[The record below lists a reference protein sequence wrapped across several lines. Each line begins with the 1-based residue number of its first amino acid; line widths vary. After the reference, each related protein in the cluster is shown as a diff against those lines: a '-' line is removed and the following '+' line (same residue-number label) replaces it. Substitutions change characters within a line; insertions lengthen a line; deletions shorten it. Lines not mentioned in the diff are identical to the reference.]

1 MLIRSV
7 DYLFE
12 AIKIINPNDAFS
24 KTEEKLAWQNALSAA
39 ESSMEILRIVLPFLT
54 ACSQWTQVLSQK
66 AEVTVSLVGVAC
78 KSLKKQVLAIEKVST
93 DMSMS
98 IPSRQ
103 ILTDLVEELKSN
115 FSKYFSEQYL
125 KFWIFEVG
133 AFLDTRTY
141 HTMAFAD
148 KRRILEDILP
158 SLVSKDEDTEPPVLS
173 GRNQRNLS
181 EEERFIAEKT
191 GAQVRGSTPLQR
203 EWVVYNRLATSFKG
217 ENPLK
222 FWSMHSKDLPILARI
237 ARRILCV
244 PVTSSQVE
252 RLFSASGRI
261 CTFDRA
267 RLKPMNVDILTSLH
281 VWYTL
286 DLLDKT
292 TTAKQHTAKGHRF
305 ASFYID
311 EMDDH
316 IVEAVIPGI
325 SDDDDDEGSEEW
337 EDEI

>member
-1 MLIRSV
+1 MVIRSV

-12 AIKIINPNDAFS
+12 AIKIINPSDAFS

-93 DMSMS
+93 DISMS
-98 IPSRQ
+98 IPSRE
-103 ILTDLVEELKSN
+103 ILTDLVEELKIN
-115 FSKYFSEQYL
+115 FSKYFSEEYL
-125 KFWIFEVG
+125 KYWIFEVG
-133 AFLDTRTY
+133 AFLDTRIY
-141 HTMAFAD
+141 HTMSFAD

-222 FWSMHSKDLPILARI
+222 FWSMHSKELPILARI
-237 ARRILCV
+237 ARRIL
-244 PVTSSQVE
+244 
-252 RLFSASGRI
+252 
-261 CTFDRA
+261 
-267 RLKPMNVDILTSLH
+267 
-281 VWYTL
+281 
-286 DLLDKT
+286 
-292 TTAKQHTAKGHRF
+292 
-305 ASFYID
+305 
-311 EMDDH
+311 
-316 IVEAVIPGI
+316 
-325 SDDDDDEGSEEW
+325 
-337 EDEI
+337 